1 MGKWKG
7 KRGMVIEMRKH
18 FAWYLKGMHGSA
30 KVRAQLNRLTSPKE
44 VEDLLYAYLAVLES
58 GDL

>member
-1 MGKWKG
+1 
-7 KRGMVIEMRKH
+7 
-18 FAWYLKGMHGSA
+18 MHGSA